1 MTPLT
6 ETPVTGSAD
15 SGPASESADIVQ
27 RLKLVSFCTEN
38 IYYPPVAAT
47 AAEAADTITE
57 LRSRVA
63 ELEKDAK
70 RYRWLRNQPRKL
82 PAGQSGIMACKWE
95 ADGTGFD
102 LVKSE
107 LDAAIDAARK
117 E

>member
-63 ELEKDAK
+63 ELEQDAA
-70 RYRWLRNQPRKL
+70 RYRWLR
-82 PAGQSGIMACKWE
+82 
-95 ADGTGFD
+95 DGCCDKDTAASRIAQNEYGMHW
-102 LVKSE
+102 
-107 LDAAIDAARK
+107 DAAIDAARK